1 MELTQTRSKLQ
12 ENFRSKFKKGVN
24 TVRATLRMQSLK
36 KLTAGLSAAQDM
48 RLKTDSGGCDGAG
61 GAGGSSGSGIS
72 GDGFNAFDSIQ
83 EGEEEDEEERKG
95 EGGEPGRV
103 WNTSSTI
110 GGGVGDGA
118 GKMGGSAKKYA
129 PTPVNEPSS
138 STGAEE

>member
-12 ENFRSKFKKGVN
+12 ENFRSKFKKGIN

-83 EGEEEDEEERKG
+83 EGEEEDEEEEEERKG
-95 EGGEPGRV
+95 EGGA
-103 WNTSSTI
+103 S
-110 GGGVGDGA
+110 GGVGDGA